1 MKDMGLFDRLMGKSG
16 LEEGL
21 REYRAQSSAA
31 FVDVRTREEYRQGHL
46 KGSLNLP
53 LDELPASKLPQGKT
67 LYVYCQSGA
76 RSGAACR
83 LLKSRGYE
91 ARNIGGLFGYAG
103 ELEKGERA

>member
-1 MKDMGLFDRLMGKSG
+1 MGLFDRLMGKSG

-21 REYRAQSSAA
+21 REYRAAQDALLGG
-31 FVDVRTREEYRQGHL
+31 VLTRGEYRRGQL
-46 KGSLNLP
+46 KGSVNLP
-53 LDELPASKLPQGKT
+53 LAELSASKLPQGKT

-83 LLKSRGYE
+83 LLKSKGYE

>member
-21 REYRAQSSAA
+21 REYRAAQDALL
-31 FVDVRTREEYRQGHL
+31 VDVRTREEYRQGHL